1 MSLFP
6 AYGGG
11 KPSPPAAAA
20 GSEAT
25 KEAGTSAAWKSNK
38 SYEKEAEANLGT
50 AVAEQSHLRDEDES
64 SCSSSSSDEV
74 ETPPPPPPPK
84 KVLHQ
89 QRLEFDAKSDGFYV
103 DKKCN
108 NSLRTV
114 STLTK
119 PTRPRYKRRLRHL
132 FDARQASEPLW
143 RRSKLQ
149 RYTKQ
154 APEPPSSLLESKHP
168 PEEVA
173 KLQAQLMDTKVLVQR
188 EPQRLEHWLQL
199 HRLLELNLDRANRL
213 AVSEHQLHTLE
224 TALGHHPSNEQ
235 LLRLYTETAGAAYP
249 ASEVAVRLAA
259 MLQRSPFVY
268 TLWSS
273 LIMATQ
279 GTMARCNVPDVL
291 RIYED
296 SMRRMHLGHTDTS
309 SHLLDTVDTDK
320 IMLDLFHNC
329 VLFLRQS
336 ANNNHVFAL
345 LRLALELNFPGLA
358 VDCLEARADDERPL
372 IEFEELVLQSGMPL
386 PEIWTRVERLRQAYN
401 FLPYPQLS
409 HSSEDAVEGG
419 LDPQRCIFTDDVC
432 HYIYPL
438 KTPGNR
444 LQLLLLVVQLTKMP
458 LVRSDCLAERLSTR
472 IDQLGD
478 SEAIE
483 MLLAGLADRS
493 SYALHPADH
502 DDFTAAMLDLVREM
516 CVTPS
521 FMPHCIGS
529 DLYAATI
536 SNLLLKC
543 SEAFQAE
550 ETKRRLFVILW
561 LRFQRLLLALHK
573 LMGKL
578 TAEYLK
584 ESRARIRNLMRLE
597 QNRHVSRFYTELA
610 MCEFEVLERD
620 DDPSRA
626 FNIFRTVIAM
636 QEEAEDD
643 ESITCPDVMHAY
655 LIYAEMLIS
664 RNRHDQALQLLRC
677 ICLGRTTKQ
686 TSPSLDEDTSLQQL
700 KVEIQGL
707 DGMPAEMP
715 LEDYFLSNKLL
726 ILLRARCFVWSLEN
740 RSLESDALLAQ
751 LLKNQLSF
759 AATKTSERRRF
770 LREQVLELQLVLRQL
785 PLPEKPLAEQSPLKL
800 VALGGNKHLV
810 DLVELGL
817 HEFPR
822 NLVFLQRWAT
832 FSTLQWHKLRARF
845 IRTQA
850 GILSLLHLVIAARCR
865 LARILEQTPSYDQQ
879 PSHLQL
885 RSHLEAA
892 VRNRVLNMFETF
904 LPRNTNR
911 SEIEANQYHILR
923 RNSLYWR
930 SYLRCLSDT
939 RTSFERS
946 KECLVSA
953 LDECP
958 WDKALY
964 MDGAIYVP
972 QELAHLQDV
981 MTEKQLRIY
990 ALPEELNILRGS

>member
-11 KPSPPAAAA
+11 KPPPATT
-20 GSEAT
+20 GREAT
-25 KEAGTSAAWKSNK
+25 EAAGTSSGDWKSNK
-38 SYEKEAEANLGT
+38 SYEKEIANVENKVKEQAEI
-50 AVAEQSHLRDEDES
+50 SDESSS
-64 SCSSSSSDEV
+64 SCSSDEEE
-74 ETPPPPPPPK
+74 ETPLPEKEIPLPQK
-84 KVLHQ
+84 EKT
-89 QRLEFDAKSDGFYV
+89 LEFDARSDGFYV

-108 NSLRTV
+108 NSLRLV

-119 PTRPRYKRRLRHL
+119 PTRPRYKHRLRPL
-132 FDARQASEPLW
+132 EDANQRPPW
-143 RRSKLQ
+143 RKSKLQ

-154 APEPPSSLLESKHP
+154 APVPPESKHS
-168 PEEVA
+168 PEELA
-173 KLQAQLMDTKVLVQR
+173 RLQAQLMDTKVLVQR
-188 EPQRLEHWLQL
+188 EPHCLEHWLQL
-199 HRLLELNLDRANRL
+199 HHLLELNLDKANRL

-224 TALGHHPSNEQ
+224 TALSHHPSNEQ
-235 LLRLYTETAGAAYP
+235 LLRLYTETASAAYP
-249 ASEVAVRLAA
+249 ASEVSFDPNPSLQSHSSPSFQVTLRLES
-259 MLQRSPFVY
+259 MLQQSPFVY
-268 TLWSS
+268 SLWSS

-296 SMRRMHLGHTDTS
+296 SMRRMHLGHTSDPAS
-309 SHLLDTVDTDK
+309 RQLDTLDTDK
-320 IMLDLFHNC
+320 IMLHLFHNC

-345 LRLALELNFPGLA
+345 LRLALELNFPGLS
-358 VDCLEARADDERPL
+358 VTCLEARAEDERPL

-401 FLPYPQLS
+401 FLPYPQLE
-409 HSSEDAVEGG
+409 HSSKDAVEGG
-419 LDPQRCIFTDDVC
+419 LDPQRCIFSDDVC

-458 LVRSDCLAERLSTR
+458 LVRSDCLAEKLSTR

-493 SYALHPADH
+493 SYALPLGENE
-502 DDFTAAMLDLVREM
+502 DFTGAMLDLVREM

-521 FMPHCIGS
+521 FMPHSIGS
-529 DLYAATI
+529 DLYAGTI

-543 SEAFQAE
+543 SEAFEAE
-550 ETKRRLFVILW
+550 ETKRRLFVVLW
-561 LRFQRLLLALHK
+561 MRFQRLLLVLNK
-573 LMGKL
+573 LTGKL

-584 ESRARIRNLMRLE
+584 ESRARIRKVMRLE
-597 QNRHVSRFYTELA
+597 QNRDVCRFYTELA
-610 MCEFEVLERD
+610 MCEFEIFERD

-626 FNIFRTVIAM
+626 FNIFRTVIGM
-636 QEEAEDD
+636 QEEQKDD
-643 ESITCPDVMHAY
+643 FLTSTDVLHAY
-655 LIYAEMLIS
+655 LIFAEMLIS
-664 RNRHDQALQLLRC
+664 RNCQDQALQLLQS
-677 ICLGRTTKQ
+677 ICKT
-686 TSPSLDEDTSLQQL
+686 PDEAASLQQL
-700 KVEIQGL
+700 KEELETL
-707 DGMPAEMP
+707 DTLPGEMP
-715 LEDYFLSNKLL
+715 LEEYFLSNKLL
-726 ILLRARCFVWSLEN
+726 ILLKAQCLLWSLEN
-740 RSLESDALLAQ
+740 RSQESDVLLEK

-759 AATKTSERRRF
+759 QATKDNERRRF
-770 LREQVLELQLVLRQL
+770 LREQVLELKLVLRQL
-785 PLPEKPLAEQSPLKL
+785 QPSGSKKPLVE
-800 VALGGNKHLV
+800 
-810 DLVELGL
+810 LVELGL
-817 HEFPR
+817 QEFPR
-822 NLVFLQRWAT
+822 NLLFLQQWSS

-865 LARILEQTPSYDQQ
+865 FARILEQAPGYDQ
-879 PSHLQL
+879 SHPQL
-885 RSHLEAA
+885 RSHVEAA
-892 VRNRVLNMFETF
+892 VRNRVLSMFETF

-911 SEIEANQYHILR
+911 SEIEANQYQILR

-939 RTSFERS
+939 RTSFQRS
-946 KECLVSA
+946 KECLLSA

-990 ALPEELNILRGS
+990 ALPEELDILRGS

>member
-11 KPSPPAAAA
+11 GPPAAT
-20 GSEAT
+20 EAT
-25 KEAGTSAAWKSNK
+25 ATSSTAWKSNK
-38 SYEKEAEANLGT
+38 SYEKETANAGREII
-50 AVAEQSHLRDEDES
+50 EQTYIS
-64 SCSSSSSDEV
+64 SDDSSSSSGEE
-74 ETPPPPPPPK
+74 ETPPPK
-84 KVLHQ
+84 EAVHQ
-89 QRLEFDAKSDGFYV
+89 LRLEFDARSDGFYV
-103 DKKCN
+103 DKKGN

-114 STLTK
+114 RTLTK
-119 PTRPRYKRRLRHL
+119 PTRPHYKRRLPHL
-132 FDARQASEPLW
+132 LDNSQVQAKLW
-143 RRSKLQ
+143 PRSKLQ
-149 RYTKQ
+149 RYTKL
-154 APEPPSSLLESKHP
+154 APVPSESGP
-168 PEEVA
+168 TAEELA

-188 EPQRLEHWLQL
+188 EPQHLEHWLQL
-199 HRLLELNLDRANRL
+199 HRLLELNLDKANRL

-224 TALGHHPSNEQ
+224 TALGHHPSNER
-235 LLRLYTETAGAAYP
+235 LLRLYTETASAAYP
-249 ASEVAVRLAA
+249 ASEVAVRLEA
-259 MLQRSPFVY
+259 MLQQSPFVFS
-268 TLWSS
+268 LWSS

-309 SHLLDTVDTDK
+309 SRQLDTVDTDK

-345 LRLALELNFPGLA
+345 LRLALELNFPGLT
-358 VDCLEARADDERPL
+358 VDCLEARAADELPL

-401 FLPYPQLS
+401 FLPYPQMQ
-409 HSSEDAVEGG
+409 HSSTDAVEGG
-419 LDPQRCIFTDDVC
+419 LDPQRFIFSDDVC

-438 KTPGNR
+438 KASGNR

-458 LVRSDCLAERLSTR
+458 LVRSDCLAEKLSKR
-472 IDQLGD
+472 IDAQLGD

-493 SYALHPADH
+493 SYALPSTDQDH
-502 DDFTAAMLDLVREM
+502 DFISALLDLSREL

-521 FMPHCIGS
+521 FMPHCLGS

-536 SNLLLKC
+536 GGLLLKC
-543 SEAFQAE
+543 SEAFQGDE
-550 ETKRRLFVILW
+550 DKRRLFVVLW
-561 LRFQRLLLALHK
+561 LRFQRLQLVLHK
-573 LMGKL
+573 LTGKL
-578 TAEYLK
+578 TEQYLK
-584 ESRARIRNLMRLE
+584 ETRSRIRKLFSLE
-597 QNRHVSRFYTELA
+597 QNRHVFRFYTELA

-620 DDPSRA
+620 DDPVRA
-626 FNIFRTVIAM
+626 FSIFRTLLAK
-636 QEEAEDD
+636 QEEEEDD
-643 ESITCPDVMHAY
+643 VSFGSPDVLHAY

-664 RNRHDQALQLLRC
+664 RNSHDQALQLLYR
-677 ICLGRTTKQ
+677 ICMGRANGRMCH
-686 TSPSLDEDTSLQQL
+686 SLDEITSREQIN
-700 KVEIQGL
+700 VEILAL
-707 DGMPAEMP
+707 DGMPQEMP
-715 LEDYFLSNKLL
+715 LEEYFQPHRLL
-726 ILLRARCFVWSLEN
+726 ILLRAHCLAWNLEH
-740 RSLESDALLAQ
+740 RSAETNVLIDRLLA
-751 LLKNQLSF
+751 KQLSF
-759 AATKTSERRRF
+759 AATRNSERRRF
-770 LREQVLELQLVLRQL
+770 FREQVLEMQLVLSQL
-785 PLPEKPLAEQSPLKL
+785 RVPEKPLAEKAFTSKNQ
-800 VALGGNKHLV
+800 VV
-810 DLVELGL
+810 QLVEQGL
-817 HEFPR
+817 HEYPR

-832 FSTLQWHKLRARF
+832 FGTLQWHKLRARI

-865 LARILEQTPSYDQQ
+865 FARILDHDQQ
-879 PSHLQL
+879 QSDPQL
-885 RSHLEAA
+885 RSHVEAT
-892 VRNRVLNMFETF
+892 VRNRVLSMFETF

-911 SEIEANQYHILR
+911 SEIEANQYQILR

-930 SYLRCLSDT
+930 IYLRCLSDT

-972 QELAHLQDV
+972 
-981 MTEKQLRIY
+981 
-990 ALPEELNILRGS
+990 